1 MQKAVTVAVELI
13 DGGIIKM
20 RFESWD
26 AFGVWAEL
34 NHDIYRGMVAKP
46 EENDEPHNRTD
57 GL

>member
-20 RFESWD
+20 RFESWE

-34 NHDIYRGMVAKP
+34 NHDIYRGMTAKP
-46 EENDEPHNRTD
+46 EEMTD
-57 GL
+57 ASAKQSDS

>member
-46 EENDEPHNRTD
+46 EDNNASTEQPDS
-57 GL
+57 

>member
-46 EENDEPHNRTD
+46 EDNNASTEQPDT
-57 GL
+57 